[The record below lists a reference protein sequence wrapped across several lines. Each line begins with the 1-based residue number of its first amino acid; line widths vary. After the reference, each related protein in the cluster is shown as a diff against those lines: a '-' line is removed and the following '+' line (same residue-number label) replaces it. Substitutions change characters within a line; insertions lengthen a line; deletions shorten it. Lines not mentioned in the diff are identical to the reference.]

1 MQKNK
6 NLIIIF
12 LVYFFIYPLVSFDK
26 VGLHCLDKKKKND
39 ILFFFNHGKAF
50 YLEKIVY
57 EKEYIINDENALLM
71 EDDNLGHRFIK
82 NKNYLYWNQN
92 PWNKSFVYKLNLNNL
107 ILLQKFVMKKKL
119 FYSLKASLLNESQ
132 YYVEVNKYKCKI
144 IKEWVEIENT
154 LINN

>member
-1 MQKNK
+1 
-6 NLIIIF
+6 
-12 LVYFFIYPLVSFDK
+12 
-26 VGLHCLDKKKKND
+26 
-39 ILFFFNHGKAF
+39 
-50 YLEKIVY
+50 
-57 EKEYIINDENALLM
+57 M

-154 LINN
+154 LINNQGEINEIN